1 MQAVAQLD
9 EQGNG
14 YIDLQDFIK
23 AFDMGDEA
31 KARRSIPSL
40 SGLPCRAVYHGGA
53 RVATFPKDTLTV
65 WSPTQQEDAEAA
77 DKMYDAVI
85 TRQVSCIYACVHAHI
100 TPRSRQ
106 QHVVGC
112 CHPKP

>member
-85 TRQVSCIYACVHAHI
+85 TRQVSA
-100 TPRSRQ
+100 SRRRVAPNPETQ
-106 QHVVGC
+106 TL
-112 CHPKP
+112 KPEP

>member
-23 AFDMGDEA
+23 AFDMGEEA

-77 DKMYDAVI
+77 DKHGTVARTMNAQDDG
-85 TRQVSCIYACVHAHI
+85 RFL
-100 TPRSRQ
+100 P
-106 QHVVGC
+106 VVGDHC
-112 CHPKP
+112 GTHLVPII